1 MENTEIKIYI
11 AEDGKT
17 TVEVRLEKDTVWLNQ
32 NQLAQLFQTERS
44 VINKHIL
51 NIYKTGELDEKATCA
66 KIAQV
71 QSEGHRKVE
80 RKIIHYNLDVIIA
93 VGYRVNSRRGT
104 QFRIWANQVLKDY
117 LIQGYVLNLNRLQK
131 QNEQL
136 NELKKILNI
145 IQNIS
150 QQKKLNDN
158 EYEGLISIVTNYAHA
173 LDILDQYDYQTLNI
187 ENITYNN
194 IYQISYQEAI
204 KKIQFIKA
212 KYGYSPLFGKQK
224 DQSFYSSIETIYQ
237 TFDGK
242 YLYPSVEE
250 KAAHLLYFIVKNHS
264 FVDGNKRIAAMLFL
278 YFLDR
283 NNLLYD
289 ISGNKRIA
297 DNALVAITLLI
308 AISKPEEKD
317 LLIKVIVNLIN
328 NNN

>member
-1 MENTEIKIYI
+1 MENADIKIYTT
-11 AEDGKT
+11 EDGKT

-80 RKIIHYNLDVIIA
+80 RKINHYNLDVIIA

-104 QFRIWANQVLKDY
+104 QFRIWANQIIKEY
-117 LIQGYVLNLNRLQK
+117 IIQGYALNMSKLQKQTEQLTDLKKVLNL
-131 QNEQL
+131 L
-136 NELKKILNI
+136 N
-145 IQNIS
+145 NIS
-150 QQKKLNDN
+150 RQKRLTSNEFDGLLN
-158 EYEGLISIVTNYAHA
+158 IVTNYANA
-173 LDILDQYDYQTLNI
+173 FDILDKYDYQTVTI
-187 ENITYNN
+187 EKTTKNELYR
-194 IYQISYQEAI
+194 ISYHEALNQ
-204 KKIQFIKA
+204 IQFIKNKFA
-212 KYGYSPLFGKQK
+212 YPPLFGKEK

-237 TFDGK
+237 TFNGTD
-242 YLYPSVEE
+242 LYPSVEE

-278 YFLDR
+278 YFLER

-289 ISGNKRIA
+289 AYDNKRIA

-308 AISKPEEKD
+308 AMSKPEEKD

-328 NNN
+328 KNN

>member
-1 MENTEIKIYI
+1 MENTEIKIYTTD
-11 AEDGKT
+11 DGKT

-32 NQLAQLFQTERS
+32 MQLAELFQTERS

-51 NIYKTGELDEKATCA
+51 NIYQSGELDENATCV

-71 QSEGHRKVE
+71 QSEGYRKVKRE
-80 RKIIHYNLDVIIA
+80 IKHYNLDVIIA

-104 QFRIWANQVLKDY
+104 QFRIWANQVLRDY
-117 LIQGYVLNLNRLQK
+117 LIQGYALNLNKLQK

-136 NELKKILNI
+136 NEIKKILNLV
-145 IQNIS
+145 QNIS

-158 EYEGLISIVTNYAHA
+158 EYEGLINIVTNYAHA

-187 ENITYNN
+187 KNITETNLYR
-194 IYQISYQEAI
+194 ISYQEAI
-204 KKIQFIKA
+204 KQIEFIKA
-212 KYGYSPLFGKQK
+212 KYGYPPLFGKEK
-224 DQSFYSSIETIYQ
+224 DQSFHSSVETIYQ
-237 TFDGK
+237 TFNGTDI
-242 YLYPSVEE
+242 YPSVEE
-250 KAAHLLYFIVKNHS
+250 KAAHLLYFVVKNHS

-297 DNALVAITLLI
+297 DNALVALTLMI
-308 AISKPEEKD
+308 ALSKPEEKD
-317 LLIKVIVNLIN
+317 IIIKIIVNLIN
-328 NNN
+328 SDN

>member
-1 MENTEIKIYI
+1 MENAEIKIYT

-136 NELKKILNI
+136 NELKKILNL

-173 LDILDQYDYQTLNI
+173 LDMLDQYDYQTLNI

-194 IYQISYQEAI
+194 IYQISYRRQLR
-204 KKIQFIKA
+204 KF
-212 KYGYSPLFGKQK
+212 
-224 DQSFYSSIETIYQ
+224 
-237 TFDGK
+237 
-242 YLYPSVEE
+242 
-250 KAAHLLYFIVKNHS
+250 
-264 FVDGNKRIAAMLFL
+264 
-278 YFLDR
+278 
-283 NNLLYD
+283 NLLKRNMD
-289 ISGNKRIA
+289 IRRFLGKKKTIRFAVQSKPFTR
-297 DNALVAITLLI
+297 LLMVPTFTQVLKKKLLI
-308 AISKPEEKD
+308 CSI
-317 LLIKVIVNLIN
+317 LL
-328 NNN
+328 

>member
-1 MENTEIKIYI
+1 MENAEIKIYI

>member
-1 MENTEIKIYI
+1 MENAEIKIYT

-17 TVEVRLEKDTVWLNQ
+17 TVEVRLEKDTVWLTQ
-32 NQLAQLFQTERS
+32 SQLAHLFQTERS

-51 NIYKTGELDEKATCA
+51 NIYNTGELDEKATCA

-71 QSEGHRKVE
+71 QSEGSRKVT
-80 RKIIHYNLDVIIA
+80 RKINHYNLDVIIA

-136 NELKKILNI
+136 NELKKILNL

-150 QQKKLNDN
+150 QQKKLNNN

-212 KYGYSPLFGKQK
+212 KYGYSPLFGKEK
-224 DQSFYSSIETIYQ
+224 DHSFRSSIETIYQ
-237 TFDGK
+237 TFNGVD
-242 YLYPSVEE
+242 LYPSVEE

>member
-1 MENTEIKIYI
+1 MENAEIKIYT

-32 NQLAQLFQTERS
+32 NQLAQLFETERS

-51 NIYKTGELDEKATCA
+51 NIYKTGELNEKATCA

-71 QSEGHRKVE
+71 QSEGYRNVK
-80 RKIIHYNLDVIIA
+80 RKINHYNLDVIIA

-117 LIQGYVLNLNRLQK
+117 LIQGYALNLEKLQK

-136 NELKKILNI
+136 NELKKILNL

-158 EYEGLISIVTNYAHA
+158 EYEGLMSIVTNFAHA

-187 ENITYNN
+187 ENTTENN
-194 IYQISYQEAI
+194 IYRISYQEAI

-212 KYGYSPLFGKQK
+212 KYGYPPLFGKEK
-224 DQSFYSSIETIYQ
+224 DKSFHSSIETIYQ
-237 TFDGK
+237 SFNSTD
-242 YLYPSVEE
+242 LYPSVEE

-278 YFLDR
+278 YFLEK

-289 ISGNKRIA
+289 VCGNKRIA
-297 DNALVAITLLI
+297 DNALVAITLMI
-308 AISKPEEKD
+308 AMSKPEEKD
-317 LLIKVIVNLIN
+317 ILIKVIVNLIN
-328 NNN
+328 KNN

>member
-1 MENTEIKIYI
+1 MENAEIKIYI

-212 KYGYSPLFGKQK
+212 KYGYSPLFGKEK